1 MNTRNV
7 PLVVPFLKVHG
18 YVPYSMLTLEFTSC
32 YTTVS
37 APCNILYNSALCSIE
52 IPLKPISALNL
63 TSGYSV
69 HLKSECNDILKKNVS
84 ESSLFF
90 PFFYYKKH
98 VSNQNWYSNSGQ
110 QEWGVLFE
118 ISALNLTSGYSVHQ
132 LCQLKEVAW
141 PNLHNFKA
149 RNWHK
154 LKIWVAGKVLCLFI

>member
-98 VSNQNWYSNSGQ
+98 DVKPKLVFKLRTARTRCVVRDICFKPYKWLLSS
-110 QEWGVLFE
+110 
-118 ISALNLTSGYSVHQ
+118 SALSAEGSRVT
-132 LCQLKEVAW
+132 
-141 PNLHNFKA
+141 
-149 RNWHK
+149 
-154 LKIWVAGKVLCLFI
+154 